1 MQTLETVPVADLVLA
16 ARQLT
21 AVRLGRKDGTDRALW
36 IAARHYVD
44 RAGSVDLPKPIVDR
58 VKELLGSTV
67 QDVANDGK
75 AIVEG

>member
-1 MQTLETVPVADLVLA
+1 MQTLETVPVADLVRA
-16 ARQLT
+16 AWRIRT
-21 AVRLGRKDGTDRALW
+21 GRKDGTDRALW

-67 QDVANDGK
+67 QDVAKNGQ

>member
-1 MQTLETVPVADLVLA
+1 MQTLETVPVADLVRA
-16 ARQLT
+16 AWRIRT
-21 AVRLGRKDGTDRALW
+21 GRTDGTDRALW
-36 IAARHYVD
+36 IAARHYVE

-67 QDVANDGK
+67 QDVANNGQ